1 MGLFR
6 TRPSPAEI
14 ALSALQ
20 AENSDLRTQLR
31 LERAQ
36 FETERLQLIEHI
48 LALAKPVVQE
58 VRRTPL
64 GEAPSPAKRPQIQM
78 PPYPPL
84 FKTAASPPESN

>member
-6 TRPSPAEI
+6 TRPSPVEL

-31 LERAQ
+31 LERQQ
-36 FETERLQLIEHI
+36 FEAERQELINHI
-48 LALAKPVVQE
+48 LAKPSVQE

-64 GEAPSPAKRPQIQM
+64 GEAPSPAKRPQVQM

-84 FKTAASPPESN
+84 FKTAPPRPESN